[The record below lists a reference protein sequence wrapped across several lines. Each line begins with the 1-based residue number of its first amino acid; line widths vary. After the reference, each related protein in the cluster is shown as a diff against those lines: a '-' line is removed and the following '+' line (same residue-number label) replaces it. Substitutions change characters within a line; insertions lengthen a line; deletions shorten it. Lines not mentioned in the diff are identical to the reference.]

1 MTPQDFILDPWKE
14 RNAHELYTESFL
26 NMRPAPEYASG
37 EVLLASVY
45 RNVGFSEKVSEGK
58 VPALGR
64 DLAKRLER
72 GRRPGGGEGTGI
84 GMDTWRTLLSGALS
98 SPKQP
103 NQTARRFLQL
113 CPLVPDAAIY
123 SLSARLSSNSWNP
136 GEMVA
141 RLVGFGEPDHSRVRE
156 RWRDLFHQLS
166 IGQNDDVWAKFL
178 QKEFASW
185 RSDDLR
191 AEWRQPES
199 AGSWPAIDRW
209 HQGAATI
216 PAKQF
221 VHDLDH
227 TLVLKQ
233 NLTRRQWIS
242 LVESILRL
250 GAASHVLWLCR
261 AGGTLNSAITS
272 VLNGEPPLTEA
283 SLRRK
288 LEVGAPL
295 WRYSQVAGRTI
306 KDYAREFVMSRLAI
320 NLLLWHC
327 QALHNATAP
336 PIPAHSL
343 SSIPSLAAFLSYLAS
358 IREQLRPEEYRQH
371 LHKAIDENPRV
382 VAGKEGIGSN
392 ISEFLR
398 HVLGQRQTSEAGMDS
413 YDQGYYLRKRGNYK
427 TAPWIVSLGPVSVL
441 SLVHCCTHRAKGPR
455 TVEDFCRHLAN
466 YGIEIRAQDVPRSDL
481 GQTLRNLGLVLDS
494 PDAEGGMVLVS
505 PFKSVI
511 TGEQR

>member
-14 RNAHELYTESFL
+14 RNSHDLYTESFL

-45 RNVGFSEKVSEGK
+45 RNIGFSAKVSEGK
-58 VPALGR
+58 VPILGR
-64 DLAKRLER
+64 ELARRLDK
-72 GRRPGGGEGTGI
+72 GRRAEGVEGTGI
-84 GMDTWRTLLSGALS
+84 GLDTWRTLLSGALS

-141 RLVGFGEPDHSRVRE
+141 RIVRFGEPNRE
-156 RWRDLFHQLS
+156 RVNELWRELFNQLS
-166 IGQNDDVWAKFL
+166 VGPDDDIWAKFL
-178 QKEFASW
+178 QKEFVSW

-191 AEWRQPES
+191 GERFPPMS
-199 AGSWPAIDRW
+199 PGFWPAIDQW
-209 HQGAATI
+209 HEGSALI

-221 VHDLDH
+221 VCDLKD
-227 TLVLKQ
+227 TLFLKRH
-233 NLTRRQWIS
+233 LTRRQWIS

-261 AGGTLNSAITS
+261 AGQIFNDAITTVMS
-272 VLNGEPPLTEA
+272 GGATVTE
-283 SLRRK
+283 SELRQK
-288 LEVGAPL
+288 LDISAPL
-295 WRYSQVAGRTI
+295 WRNGQVAGRAI
-306 KDYAREFVMSRLAI
+306 KDFAREFVMSRLAI

-327 QALHNATAP
+327 EALRSSTTP
-336 PIPAHSL
+336 PIPDRSL
-343 SSIPSLAAFLSYLAS
+343 SSIPAMATFLTYLSS
-358 IREQLRPEEYRQH
+358 IRERLNLNEYRQH

-392 ISEFLR
+392 ISEFVR
-398 HVLGQRQTSEAGMDS
+398 HVLGQRQTSEPGMDS
-413 YDQGYYLRKRGNYK
+413 YDQGYYLRKRANYT

-441 SLVHCCTHRAKGPR
+441 ALVHCCTHRAKGPR
-455 TVEDFCRHLAN
+455 TVEDFCCHLAK
-466 YGIEIRAQDVPRSDL
+466 YGIEIRAQDVPHGDL

-505 PFKSVI
+505 PFKSI
-511 TGEQR
+511 ISRDKR